1 MGRWRESGFR
11 FEAFGLIIQ
20 LTEDQQMIR
29 DVVRDFARSEVAPR
43 AEEIDRSD
51 EFPADLVKKAAE
63 LDLLGIVIPEK
74 YGGTGLDHV
83 SFALFVEEIAAE
95 SGSLAVILDVHTSVG
110 SEPILFAG
118 TEEQKEK
125 YLPDM
130 AAGRKLGAFALSEPD
145 SGSDAASLKTTATR
159 DGEGWRLNGA
169 KTFITN
175 MGVADV
181 YIILA
186 RTNQGESG
194 AKGVSAFILEKGTDG
209 LEFGKP
215 MEKMGLHGSPTGEVI
230 LTDVFAPAGNLLGE
244 ENHGFRIA
252 MMALDRGR
260 IGISA
265 QALGLARGAM
275 DKATKYASE
284 RKQFGKTITDQ
295 QAIQFMIADRY
306 TEIEA
311 ARLLM
316 FRAATACDRGE
327 PFTRIAS
334 MAKLMSTD
342 VAMRATIDALQMFG
356 GYGYIKEFPA
366 ERYFRDA
373 KATQIYEG
381 TNQIQRVVIARD
393 VLAHG

>member
-1 MGRWRESGFR
+1 MNIE
-11 FEAFGLIIQ
+11 
-20 LTEDQQMIR
+20 LTEEQKMIR
-29 DVVRDFARSEVAPR
+29 DAVREFALSEVAPR

-51 EFPADLVKKAAE
+51 EFPEDLVKKAAQ
-63 LDLLGIVIPEK
+63 LDLLGIVIPEE
-74 YGGTGLDHV
+74 YGGAGLDHV
-83 SFALFVEEIAAE
+83 CFALFIEEIAAE

-118 TEEQKEK
+118 TAEQKQRF
-125 YLPDM
+125 LPDM
-130 AAGRKLGAFALSEPD
+130 ASGQKLGAFALTEPD
-145 SGSDAASLKTTATR
+145 SGSDAASLKTTAVR
-159 DGEGWRLNGA
+159 HGDSWRLKGT

-181 YIILA
+181 YIVCA
-186 RTNQGESG
+186 RTNPAIPG
-194 AKGVSAFILEKGTDG
+194 AKGISAFIVEKGTEG
-209 LEFGKP
+209 LRYGQP
-215 MEKMGLHGSPTGEVI
+215 MEKMGLHGSPTGELI
-230 LTDVFAPAGNLLGE
+230 LEDAVVPLDNLLGAE
-244 ENHGFRIA
+244 GDGFKIA

-265 QALGLARGAM
+265 QAIGLARGAM

-284 RKQFGKTITDQ
+284 RRQFGKAITDQ

-311 ARLLM
+311 ARLLTLK
-316 FRAATACDRGE
+316 AATLCDRGE
-327 PFTRIAS
+327 HFTRIAS

-342 VAMRATIDALQMFG
+342 VAMAATTDALQLFG

-381 TNQIQRVVIARD
+381 TNQIQRLVIARD
-393 VLAHG
+393 LLAS